1 MKTKPVKELSIQ
13 ISLSG
18 LSFCIINK
26 SENLVEFIKSIDLEH
41 KQSPAN
47 LLARLKAVFETNSV
61 FEQDF
66 TNISCI
72 YQNELSCLVPK
83 DLFKSEHLAD
93 YLKFNAKIL
102 KTDFIN
108 YDEVKSIEAINVY
121 VPLVNINNYL
131 FDRFGSFTYK
141 HSSTI
146 LIEQLISEKVTVNEK
161 LFLNVNQS
169 TFEILSF
176 GADKLKFYNIFQYQ
190 TPQDLVYYLLFTIE
204 QLNLDTEIIK
214 LFLIGG
220 IEKENETFKLIYKYV
235 RNVEILEFE
244 PHFKFEKPNDKT
256 MATNHF
262 IILNSFS

>member
-1 MKTKPVKELSIQ
+1 MKTQPVKELSIQ

-26 SENLVEFIKSIDLEH
+26 SGNFVEFIKSIDLEQ
-41 KQSPAN
+41 KQSPSN
-47 LLARLKAVFETNSV
+47 LLSKLKAVFETNSV

-66 TNISCI
+66 TTVLCI
-72 YQNELSCLVPK
+72 YQNELSCLVPQ

-102 KTDFIN
+102 KTDFIS
-108 YDEVKSIEAINVY
+108 YDKIKTIGAMNVF

-131 FDRFGSFTYK
+131 FDRFGSFTYM

-146 LIEQLISEKVTVNEK
+146 LIEQLITEKTIVNEK
-161 LFLNVNQS
+161 LFVNINKS
-169 TFEILSF
+169 SFEILSF
-176 GADKLKFYNIFQYQ
+176 RTNKLEFYNIFQYQ

-204 QLNLDTEIIK
+204 QLNLDTEIIT
-214 LFLIGG
+214 LFLIGE

-244 PHFKFEKPNDKT
+244 PKFKFKKSDDKIKAPN
-256 MATNHF
+256 HY